1 MDNFEKVL
9 IFDYGSQYTQLIARR
24 VRELNVYSEICCHNI
39 SADEVDSS
47 FRKGNFMQ
55 TISFIKSVDNNIKPE
70 FPAADL
76 DDACKTMEFMEL
88 YEKYKNK

>member
-1 MDNFEKVL
+1 MKKPITKKGKGLKFLDEKM
-9 IFDYGSQYTQLIARR
+9 
-24 VRELNVYSEICCHNI
+24 NVHNI